1 MRIRLCYI
9 GVPLPFT
16 LCMGF
21 CGGLPLSGVEQEEG
35 TLSFVRR
42 QIGKRAMSIEAKP
55 FLKWAGGKGQL
66 LSQLVAHL
74 PEVVGKEPFTYI
86 EPFVG
91 GGAMLFYMLQHFCNI
106 RKAVINDVNEDLILT
121 FRTIRDDVEKLIKKL
136 SLMENDYLAIVGQE
150 KRSLMFYD
158 IREQYNLHNGDGIT
172 RAAQLIFLNKT
183 CFNGLY
189 RVNRRGQFNVPFGK
203 YANPTICNAKLLRAD
218 NQLLQSAEVEICQG
232 DYAQTIQHIDG
243 LTFVYLD
250 PPYRPLDATSSFTAY
265 AKGDFNDDDQR
276 ALAAFCHQLSDAGCY
291 WMESNADCSAK
302 NPEDTFFEELYM
314 DYRIERVYASRF
326 INANPEK
333 RGKLTELLIQNYE

>member
-1 MRIRLCYI
+1 
-9 GVPLPFT
+9 
-16 LCMGF
+16 
-21 CGGLPLSGVEQEEG
+21 
-35 TLSFVRR
+35 
-42 QIGKRAMSIEAKP
+42 MSTEARP
-55 FLKWAGGKGQL
+55 FLKWAGGKSQL
-66 LSQLVAHL
+66 LNQLGAYL
-74 PEVVGKEPFTYI
+74 PQQISEEPFTYI

-121 FRTIRDDVEKLIKKL
+121 YRIIKDDVEALITNLDKYEK
-136 SLMENDYLAIVGQE
+136 DYLAITDQE
-150 KRSLMFYD
+150 GRSQIFYEV
-158 IREQYNLHNGDGIT
+158 RERYNQHLGDSIE
-172 RAAQLIFLNKT
+172 RASQLIFLNKT
-183 CFNGLY
+183 CFNGRY

-218 NQLLQSAEVEICQG
+218 SQLLQSAQVVISQG
-232 DYAQTIQHIDG
+232 DYAQTVQHIDS

-276 ALAAFCHQLSDAGCY
+276 ALAAFCHQLSERGCF

-302 NPEDTFFEELYM
+302 NPNDTFFEDLYA
-314 DYRIERVYASRF
+314 DYKIERVYASRF

-333 RGKLTELLIQNYE
+333 RGKLTELLIKNYE

>member
-1 MRIRLCYI
+1 
-9 GVPLPFT
+9 
-16 LCMGF
+16 
-21 CGGLPLSGVEQEEG
+21 
-35 TLSFVRR
+35 
-42 QIGKRAMSIEAKP
+42 MSTEAKP

-66 LSQLVAHL
+66 LSQLSEHL
-74 PEVVGKEPFTYI
+74 PKRISKEPFTYI

-91 GGAMLFYMLQHFCNI
+91 GGAMLFYMLQHFGNI
-106 RKAVINDVNEDLILT
+106 KKAVINDVNEDLILT
-121 FRTIRDDVEKLIKKL
+121 YRIIKDDVETLIANLDRLEK
-136 SLMENDYLAIVGQE
+136 DYLSITDQNG
-150 KRSLMFYD
+150 RSQIFYD
-158 IREQYNLHNGDGIT
+158 VRERYNQRIGDSVE
-172 RAAQLIFLNKT
+172 RASQLVFLNKT

-218 NQLLQSAEVEICQG
+218 SQILQSAQVEICQG
-232 DYAQTIQHIDG
+232 DYVQTMQHLDG

-276 ALAAFCHQLSDAGCY
+276 ALAGFCHQLNDAGCY

-302 NPEDTFFEELYM
+302 NPEDTFFEELYK

-333 RGKLTELLIQNYE
+333 RGKLTELLIKNYE

>member
-1 MRIRLCYI
+1 
-9 GVPLPFT
+9 
-16 LCMGF
+16 
-21 CGGLPLSGVEQEEG
+21 
-35 TLSFVRR
+35 
-42 QIGKRAMSIEAKP
+42 MSIEAKP

-66 LSQLVAHL
+66 LSQLSEHL
-74 PEVVGKEPFTYI
+74 PKRISKEPFTYI

-91 GGAMLFYMLQHFCNI
+91 GGAMLFYMLQHFGNI
-106 RKAVINDVNEDLILT
+106 KKAVINDVNEDLILT
-121 FRTIRDDVEKLIKKL
+121 YRTIKDDVEALIANLDRLEK
-136 SLMENDYLAIVGQE
+136 DYLSITDQNG
-150 KRSLMFYD
+150 RSQIFYD
-158 IREQYNLHNGDGIT
+158 VRERYNQRIGDSVE
-172 RAAQLIFLNKT
+172 RASQLVFLNKT

-218 NQLLQSAEVEICQG
+218 SQILQSAQVEICQG
-232 DYAQTIQHIDG
+232 DYVQTMQHLDG

-276 ALAAFCHQLSDAGCY
+276 ALAGFCHQLNDAGCY

-302 NPEDTFFEELYM
+302 NPEDTFFEELYK

-333 RGKLTELLIQNYE
+333 RGKLTELLIKNYE

>member
-1 MRIRLCYI
+1 
-9 GVPLPFT
+9 
-16 LCMGF
+16 
-21 CGGLPLSGVEQEEG
+21 
-35 TLSFVRR
+35 
-42 QIGKRAMSIEAKP
+42 MSTEARP
-55 FLKWAGGKGQL
+55 FLKWAGGKSQL
-66 LSQLVAHL
+66 LNQLGAYL
-74 PEVVGKEPFTYI
+74 PQQISEEPFTYI

-121 FRTIRDDVEKLIKKL
+121 YRIIKDDVEALITNLYKYEK
-136 SLMENDYLAIVGQE
+136 DYLAITDQE
-150 KRSLMFYD
+150 GRSQIFYEV
-158 IREQYNLHNGDGIT
+158 RERYNLHLGDSIE
-172 RAAQLIFLNKT
+172 RASQLIFLNKT

-218 NQLLQSAEVEICQG
+218 SQLLQSAQVVISQG
-232 DYAQTIQHIDG
+232 DYAQTVQHIDG

-265 AKGDFNDDDQR
+265 SKGDFNDDDQR
-276 ALAAFCHQLSDAGCY
+276 ALAAFCHQLSERGCF

-302 NPEDTFFEELYM
+302 NPNDTFFEDLYA
-314 DYRIERVYASRF
+314 DYKIERVYASRF

-333 RGKLTELLIQNYE
+333 RGKLTELLIKNYE